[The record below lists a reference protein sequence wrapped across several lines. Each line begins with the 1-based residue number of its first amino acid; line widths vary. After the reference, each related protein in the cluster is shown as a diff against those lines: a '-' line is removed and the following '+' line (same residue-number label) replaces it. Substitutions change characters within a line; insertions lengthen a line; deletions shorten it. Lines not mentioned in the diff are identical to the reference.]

1 MSSQNVLDRSWNQK
15 ILLLESQFFTCIC
28 WIVRIQNACDV
39 LSSLPGLQSIV
50 VLSSIESK
58 EVELIK
64 GQWFPQSQSDCVES
78 CITRNG
84 SIISSGND
92 SFTVLPIR
100 SLNSFVI
107 YSFSYLAVEMNLVF
121 NVDTLDFP
129 RISVTQPIIW
139 NLNLKTVF
147 DNLLK
152 DSVVISDTIS
162 PSRIVKRCERIQ
174 EAGCQ
179 SSQTSISQ
187 GCIDLFL
194 INAFQVVP

>member
-1 MSSQNVLDRSWNQK
+1 MVFVSSQNVLDRSWNQK

-28 WIVRIQNACDV
+28 WIVRIKHTSDV
-39 LSSLPGLQSIV
+39 LSSLPGFQGII

-58 EVELIK
+58 EVELIE
-64 GQWFPQSQSDCVES
+64 GQWFPQSQSDSVES
-78 CITRNG
+78 CIARNG
-84 SIISSGND
+84 SIISSGDD
-92 SFTVLPIR
+92 SFTILPIR

-107 YSFSYLAVEMNLVF
+107 YSFSYLAIEMNFIF
-121 NVDTLDFP
+121 NVNTLDLP

-152 DSVVISDTIS
+152 DSIVISDTIS

-187 GCIDLFL
+187 GCIDLFF
-194 INAFQVVP
+194 INAF